1 MEVFFITWLALAV
14 LVGVFADSH
23 GRSGIGFF
31 FLSVLMTPVFSFIV
45 ALVVAIAWPITKVTE
60 AKALKSGEMKKC
72 PSCAELVKMEANICK
87 HCSCKLETT
96 TNSNLASKS
105 EDVQLNDTVVV
116 DLEKFWASTNET
128 FFNNRLANGQLGLPI
143 TVFLGVSIP
152 ILSLF
157 LTSQAQT
164 GLFPLLGL
172 LVNITCCIGIWRS
185 ADQFEGNRAWTLF
198 AKVFTVIYMIP
209 MGLFLLFCILMLLT

>member
-1 MEVFFITWLALAV
+1 MEVFFIIWLALAV

-31 FLSVLMTPVFSFIV
+31 FLSILMTPVFSFIV

-96 TNSNLASKS
+96 TNSNLASII
-105 EDVQLNDTVVV
+105 EEAHFNDTI
-116 DLEKFWASTNET
+116 DIAIDKFWAFTNET
-128 FFNNRLANGQLGLPI
+128 FFNNRLANGQFGLPI
-143 TVFLGVSIP
+143 TVFLGVFIP

-157 LTSQAQT
+157 LLSQAQT

-172 LVNITCCIGIWRS
+172 LVNIPCSIGMWRS
-185 ADQFEGNRAWTLF
+185 ADQFEGNRAWALLI
-198 AKVFTVIYMIP
+198 KVFTVVFMIP
-209 MGLFLLFCILMLLT
+209 MGLFLLVCIFD